1 MVLHKPLLQT
11 VDMHSQ
17 PQGVFMLFNP
27 MTDLV
32 QAKRDAERAQEEEE
46 ERKRRLEEEKRRKKE
61 EERRKKEDEKQ
72 RRREEEQEK
81 KRAAVAKKAKEK
93 RAEGKGGRVEQAGRQ
108 KGDRHQQHQ
117 MQVQEE
123 PRGKGKK
130 ESNRKKGKKKEEYA
144 NFPVPV
150 PNLQAPWVAVTDS
163 KSGRLYYW
171 NQGTNEVTWTP
182 PVPAA
187 PPSRPIPD
195 FAGAA
200 GSDAWNPEFYSQSYL
215 NPGFMGAYIGGGPR
229 HEFQ

>member
-1 MVLHKPLLQT
+1 M
-11 VDMHSQ
+11 
-17 PQGVFMLFNP
+17 G
-27 MTDLV
+27 
-32 QAKRDAERAQEEEE
+32 
-46 ERKRRLEEEKRRKKE
+46 
-61 EERRKKEDEKQ
+61 
-72 RRREEEQEK
+72 EEQEK
-81 KRAAVAKKAKEK
+81 KRAAVAKKASRAKMQLEEK

-123 PRGKGKK
+123 PR
-130 ESNRKKGKKKEEYA
+130 EKGKKKEEYA